1 MGNDKLDKEEF
12 EAFQHPEHFEH
23 MKRLVV
29 RETIDSLDK
38 DKDGM
43 ISEEEYFG
51 LWPEDEPGSTRL
63 DPEWKKIVR
72 KEFREVRDE
81 DGDLK
86 LDDVEVKNWIVPDIS
101 EHVKMEAEHLIEE
114 AD

>member
-1 MGNDKLDKEEF
+1 MFNNS
-12 EAFQHPEHFEH
+12 
-23 MKRLVV
+23 
-29 RETIDSLDK
+29 II
-38 DKDGM
+38 
-43 ISEEEYFG
+43 ISG
-51 LWPEDEPGSTRL
+51 LWPEDESGSTL

-81 DGDLK
+81 DGDMK

-114 AD
+114 ADSDQVNFIIFNGVK

>member
-1 MGNDKLDKEEF
+1 MNDKLDKEEF

-51 LWPEDEPGSTRL
+51 KFYLVSFLFTCHRG
-63 DPEWKKIVR
+63 
-72 KEFREVRDE
+72 
-81 DGDLK
+81 
-86 LDDVEVKNWIVPDIS
+86 NY
-101 EHVKMEAEHLIEE
+101 
-114 AD
+114 